1 MPDTPLSLVKAHASQ
16 QRTERVRL
24 LERKTALD
32 ELAEIAGQ
40 ARSGEGRLVLLE
52 GEAGVGKSSLLEQFT
67 HDLPDSRLLSGACD
81 GMFTPRPLGPLFDI
95 AQHLHGRL
103 HSLCRADASR
113 EQLFDALLT
122 EVREPGPLPVVVI
135 EDVHWA
141 DEATL
146 DLLGFLARRIR
157 EIAVLLIVSYRN
169 DELADTHPLR
179 IALGYLA
186 VQRCTRRLPLAPL
199 SAEGVRLLSAG
210 RGVDPAELHRVTGG
224 NPFYIRAVLEAGLGE
239 IPGSARDVV
248 LARAARLGPK
258 ARETLEAAALIGGT
272 VDERLLRHVVTDAA
286 LAEVISS
293 GLVTGHPVLRFRHE
307 IARQAIGQSVL
318 PARSSEVHARILQ
331 GLRDL
336 GCDDDARLA
345 FHAEEAGDGPAALEH
360 AALAGRHART
370 LASHREAARQFERVL
385 RFADGEGPASLAA
398 RWIELATE
406 LATIDRWPDAETA
419 YTRALENW
427 RAAGDLLGEG
437 DTLRRMSPA
446 LWRLCRGDQIL
457 AAAEAA
463 VAILEP
469 LGPTAELAAAYGNL
483 AAFQNHPG
491 QLDVVGPLA
500 QRAQELAVRFGVP
513 AVQSRATTTEAQALW
528 LAGGNWEPVLRR
540 ALSIALE
547 NGLEN
552 EAGFAYTN
560 LHELH
565 CGNRDYAKADPYFH
579 DGVAYCEEHDLGTYH
594 TCLRGVR
601 TSTLERLGRWDESA
615 GIAKAVLASVA
626 SPVNRMIPMTSLAMV
641 AARRGDPGVWPHL
654 DAAMTAAEGSI
665 GEEYI
670 GAVRLARAEA
680 RWLESDLAAARQEA
694 ELADDACASLTDP
707 WLNGEIAVWLLRTGS
722 PRASE
727 REVAEPYRLQLT
739 GNHRGA
745 SELFDARGCPYD
757 AALALFDASDE
768 LALRRALGTCNELGA
783 VATARIIR
791 QKMRSLGIRSVPAGQ
806 RAATRGNRLGLT
818 QREQEVLELLREGR
832 TNASIATKLVISP
845 KTVDHHV
852 SSVLAKLGVSNRM
865 EAAAAAGGASQAP
878 ITIQDSTEVDCR

>member
-1 MPDTPLSLVKAHASQ
+1 MTDIRLSLVESHASRQ
-16 QRTERVRL
+16 STGRVAL

-32 ELAEIAGQ
+32 ALDEVAGQ

-52 GEAGVGKSSLLEQFT
+52 GEAGVGKSTLLEQFAC
-67 HDLPDSRLLSGACD
+67 DLPDSRVLSGACD

-95 AQHLHGRL
+95 AQQVRGRL

-122 EVREPGPLPVVVI
+122 ELCEPGPLPVVVI

-179 IALGYLA
+179 IALGHLA

-199 SAEGVRLLSAG
+199 SAQAVRMLAAG
-210 RGVDPAELHRVTGG
+210 RGVDPGELYRITGG
-224 NPFYIRAVLEAGLGE
+224 NPFYVREVLEAGLGAV
-239 IPGSARDVV
+239 PSSARDVI

-258 ARETLEAAALIGGT
+258 ARQTLEAAALIGGT
-272 VDERLLRHVVTDAA
+272 VDERLLRDVVAQPA
-286 LAEVISS
+286 LAEIIAS
-293 GLVTGHPVLRFRHE
+293 GLVVGHPVLRFRHE
-307 IARQAIGQSVL
+307 IARQAIEQAVL
-318 PARSSEVHARILQ
+318 PARRSELHARILQ
-331 GLRDL
+331 GLRTL

-345 FHAEEAGDGPAALEH
+345 FHAEEAGNGPAALEH
-360 AALAGRHART
+360 AVSAGRHART
-370 LASHREAARQFERVL
+370 LASHREAAGQFERAL
-385 RFADGEGPASLAA
+385 RFADGEAPASMAA

-406 LATIDRWPDAETA
+406 LSMIDRWPDAETA
-419 YTRALENW
+419 CTRALENW
-427 RAAGDLLGEG
+427 RAAGDRRGEG
-437 DTLRRMSPA
+437 DTLRRMSAA
-446 LWRLCRGDQIL
+446 LWRLCRGDEIL

-463 VAILEP
+463 VAVLEP

-491 QLDVVGPLA
+491 RGDIVVRLA
-500 QRAQELAVRFGVP
+500 RRAQELAVRFGVP
-513 AVQSRATTTEAQALW
+513 AVQSRAATTEAQAVW
-528 LAGGNWEPVLRR
+528 LASGDWEPVLRR

-547 NGLEN
+547 NGIEN

-579 DGVAYCEEHDLGTYH
+579 DGVAYCEDHDLGTYDN
-594 TCLRGVR
+594 CLRGVR
-601 TSTLERLGRWDESA
+601 TSALERLGRWDESA
-615 GIAKAVLASVA
+615 GIAEAVIASVA

-641 AARRGDPGVWPHL
+641 AARRDAGSVWPHL
-654 DAAMTAAEGSI
+654 DAAMSAADGST
-665 GEEYI
+665 GPMYI
-670 GAVRLARAEA
+670 GAARLARAEA
-680 RWLESDLAAARQEA
+680 RWLESDLAGARHEA
-694 ELADDACASLTDP
+694 ELADDACADVTDP
-707 WLNGEIAVWLLRTGS
+707 WLNGEVAVWLRRTGS
-722 PRASE
+722 PRTSQ
-727 REVAEPYRLQLT
+727 RELAEPYRLQLT

-745 SELFDARGCPYD
+745 SELFDALGCPYD
-757 AALALFDASDE
+757 AALALLDAPDE
-768 LALRRALGTCNELGA
+768 LALRRALDICNALGA

-791 QKMRSLGIRSVPAGQ
+791 QKMRSRGIRSVPAGQ
-806 RAATRGNRLGLT
+806 RAATRENPLGLT
-818 QREQEVLELLREGR
+818 QREQEVLELLCEGR
-832 TNASIATKLVISP
+832 TNTGIATKLVISP

-852 SSVLAKLGVSNRM
+852 SSVLAKLGVSKRT
-865 EAAAAAGGASQAP
+865 EVAAAAKRAAATP
-878 ITIQDSTEVDCR
+878 K

>member
-1 MPDTPLSLVKAHASQ
+1 MTDIRLSLVESHASRQ
-16 QRTERVRL
+16 STGRVAL

-32 ELAEIAGQ
+32 ALDEVAGQ

-52 GEAGVGKSSLLEQFT
+52 GEAGVGKSTLLEQFAC
-67 HDLPDSRLLSGACD
+67 DLPDSRVLSGACD

-95 AQHLHGRL
+95 AQQVRGRL

-122 EVREPGPLPVVVI
+122 ELCEPGPLPVVVI

-179 IALGYLA
+179 IALGHLA

-199 SAEGVRLLSAG
+199 SAQAVRMLAAG
-210 RGVDPAELHRVTGG
+210 RGVDPGELYRITGG
-224 NPFYIRAVLEAGLGE
+224 NPFYVREVLEAGLGAV
-239 IPGSARDVV
+239 PSSARDVI

-258 ARETLEAAALIGGT
+258 ARQTLEAAALIGGT
-272 VDERLLRHVVTDAA
+272 VDERLLRDVVAQPA
-286 LAEVISS
+286 LAEIIAS
-293 GLVTGHPVLRFRHE
+293 GLVVGHPVLRFRHE
-307 IARQAIGQSVL
+307 IARQAIEQAVL
-318 PARSSEVHARILQ
+318 PARRSELHARILQ
-331 GLRDL
+331 GLRTL

-345 FHAEEAGDGPAALEH
+345 FHAEEAGNGPAALEH
-360 AALAGRHART
+360 AVSAGRHART
-370 LASHREAARQFERVL
+370 LASHREAAGQFERAL
-385 RFADGEGPASLAA
+385 RFADGEAPASMAA

-406 LATIDRWPDAETA
+406 LSMIDRWPDAETA
-419 YTRALENW
+419 CTRALENW
-427 RAAGDLLGEG
+427 RAAGDRRGEG
-437 DTLRRMSPA
+437 DTLRRMSAA
-446 LWRLCRGDQIL
+446 LWRLCRGDEIL

-463 VAILEP
+463 VAVLEP

-491 QLDVVGPLA
+491 RGDIVVRLA
-500 QRAQELAVRFGVP
+500 RRAQELAVRFGVP
-513 AVQSRATTTEAQALW
+513 AVQSRAATTEAQAVW
-528 LAGGNWEPVLRR
+528 LASGDWEPVLRR

-547 NGLEN
+547 NGIEN

-579 DGVAYCEEHDLGTYH
+579 DGVAYCEDHDLGTYDN
-594 TCLRGVR
+594 CLRGVR
-601 TSTLERLGRWDESA
+601 TSALERLGRWDESA
-615 GIAKAVLASVA
+615 GIAEAVIASVA

-641 AARRGDPGVWPHL
+641 AARRDAGSVWPHL
-654 DAAMTAAEGSI
+654 DAAMSAADGST
-665 GEEYI
+665 GPMYI
-670 GAVRLARAEA
+670 GAARLARAEA
-680 RWLESDLAAARQEA
+680 RWLESDLAGARHEA
-694 ELADDACASLTDP
+694 ELADDACADVTDP
-707 WLNGEIAVWLLRTGS
+707 WLNGEVAVWLRRTGS
-722 PRASE
+722 PRTSQ
-727 REVAEPYRLQLT
+727 RELAEPYRLQLT

-745 SELFDARGCPYD
+745 SELFDALGCPYD
-757 AALALFDASDE
+757 AALALLDAPDE
-768 LALRRALGTCNELGA
+768 LALRRALDICNALGA

-791 QKMRSLGIRSVPAGQ
+791 QKMRSRGIRSVPAGQ
-806 RAATRGNRLGLT
+806 RAATRENPLGLT
-818 QREQEVLELLREGR
+818 QREQEVLELLCEGR
-832 TNASIATKLVISP
+832 TNAGIATKLVISP

-852 SSVLAKLGVSNRM
+852 SSVLAKLGVSKRT
-865 EAAAAAGGASQAP
+865 EVAAAAKRAAATP
-878 ITIQDSTEVDCR
+878 K

>member
-1 MPDTPLSLVKAHASQ
+1 MPDTVLSPVTSHASQ
-16 QRTERVRL
+16 QSADRVTL

-32 ELAEIAGQ
+32 ALAEIAGQ
-40 ARSGEGRLVLLE
+40 ARSGEGRLILLE
-52 GEAGVGKSSLLEQFT
+52 GEAGVGKTALLEQFT
-67 HDLPDSRLLSGACD
+67 HDLPGSRLLLGACD

-95 AQHLHGRL
+95 AQQVHGRL

-122 EVREPGPLPVVVI
+122 ELCEPGPLPVVVI

-157 EIAVLLIVSYRN
+157 EIPVLLIVSYRN
-169 DELADTHPLR
+169 DELADAHPLR

-199 SAEGVRLLSAG
+199 TTQAVRRLSAG
-210 RGVDPAELHRVTGG
+210 RGIDPAELYRVTGG

-239 IPGSARDVV
+239 VPGSARDVV
-248 LARAARLGPK
+248 LARAAPLEPK
-258 ARETLEAAALIGGT
+258 ARETLEAAALIGAT
-272 VDERLLRHVVTDAA
+272 VDERLLRHVVAGPA

-293 GLVTGHPVLRFRHE
+293 GLMAGQPLLRFRHE
-307 IARQAIGQSVL
+307 IARQAIEQAVL
-318 PARSSEVHARILQ
+318 PTRRCELHARILQ

-360 AALAGRHART
+360 AALAGRRART
-370 LASHREAARQFERVL
+370 LASHREAARQFERAL
-385 RFADGEGPASLAA
+385 RFADGEGPASIAA

-406 LATIDRWPDAETA
+406 LSMIDRWPDAETA

-427 RAAGDLLGEG
+427 RAAGDPLGEG
-437 DTLRRMSPA
+437 DTLRRMTAA

-457 AAAEAA
+457 AAAQAA

-469 LGPTAELAAAYGNL
+469 LGPTEELAAAYNTL
-483 AAFQNHPG
+483 AAFQIDTQP
-491 QLDVVGPLA
+491 LDIVVPLA

-513 AVQSRATTTEAQALW
+513 AVQSRAATTEAQALW
-528 LAGGNWEPVLRR
+528 FAGGDWEPVLRR

-565 CGNRDYAKADPYFH
+565 CGNRDYAQADPYFR
-579 DGVAYCEEHDLGTYH
+579 DGVAYCEDHDLGTYY

-601 TSTLERLGRWDESA
+601 TSTLERLGRWDESV
-615 GIAKAVLASVA
+615 GIAEAILASVA
-626 SPVNRMIPMTSLAMV
+626 SPVNRMIPMTSLAKV
-641 AARRGDPGVWPHL
+641 TARRGEEDVWPHL
-654 DAAMTAAEGSI
+654 DAAMSAADGTTEPV
-665 GEEYI
+665 YI
-670 GAVRLARAEA
+670 GPARLARAEA

-694 ELADDACASLTDP
+694 ELADDAFSDSADP

-722 PRASE
+722 SRTSQ
-727 REVAEPYRLQLT
+727 RELAEPYRLQLI
-739 GNHRGA
+739 GDHRGA
-745 SELFDARGCPYD
+745 SELFDALGCPYD
-757 AALALFDASDE
+757 AALALFEAADE
-768 LALRRALGTCNELGA
+768 LALRRALDICNELGA

-806 RAATRGNRLGLT
+806 RAATRENPLGLT
-818 QREQEVLELLREGR
+818 QREQEVLELLCEGR

-852 SSVLAKLGVSNRM
+852 SSVLAKLGVSKR
-865 EAAAAAGGASQAP
+865 
-878 ITIQDSTEVDCR
+878 TEVALAAKRAAVTPT

>member
-1 MPDTPLSLVKAHASQ
+1 MPDTVLSPVTSHASQ
-16 QRTERVRL
+16 QCAGRVTL
-24 LERKTALD
+24 LERKPALD
-32 ELAEIAGQ
+32 ALAEIAGQ
-40 ARSGEGRLVLLE
+40 ARSGEGRLVLIE
-52 GEAGVGKSSLLEQFT
+52 GEAGVGKTALLEQFT
-67 HDLPDSRLLSGACD
+67 HDLPGSRLLSGACD

-95 AQHLHGRL
+95 AQQVHGRL

-122 EVREPGPLPVVVI
+122 ELCEPGPLPVVVI

-157 EIAVLLIVSYRN
+157 EIPVLLIVSYRN

-199 SAEGVRLLSAG
+199 TTQAVRRLSAG
-210 RGVDPAELHRVTGG
+210 RAIDPAELYRVTGG

-239 IPGSARDVV
+239 VPGSARDVV
-248 LARAARLGPK
+248 LARAAPLEPK
-258 ARETLEAAALIGGT
+258 ARETLEAAALIGAT
-272 VDERLLRHVVTDAA
+272 VDERLLRHVVAGPA

-293 GLVTGHPVLRFRHE
+293 GLMAGQPLLRFRHE
-307 IARQAIGQSVL
+307 IARQAIEQAVL
-318 PARSSEVHARILQ
+318 PARRCELHARILQ

-360 AALAGRHART
+360 AALAGRRART
-370 LASHREAARQFERVL
+370 LSSHREAARQFERAL
-385 RFADGEGPASLAA
+385 RFADGEGPASIAA

-406 LATIDRWPDAETA
+406 LSMIDRWPDAETA

-427 RAAGDLLGEG
+427 RAAGDPLGEG
-437 DTLRRMSPA
+437 DTLRRMTA
-446 LWRLCRGDQIL
+446 VLWRLCRGDQIL

-469 LGPTAELAAAYGNL
+469 LGPTEELAAAYNTL
-483 AAFQNHPG
+483 AAFQIDTKPP
-491 QLDVVGPLA
+491 DIVVPLA

-513 AVQSRATTTEAQALW
+513 AVQSRAATTEAQALW
-528 LAGGNWEPVLRR
+528 FAGGDWEPVLRR

-565 CGNRDYAKADPYFH
+565 CGNRDYAQADPYFH
-579 DGVAYCEEHDLGTYH
+579 DGVAYCEDHDLGTYY

-601 TSTLERLGRWDESA
+601 TSSLERLGRWDESVE
-615 GIAKAVLASVA
+615 IAEAILASVA
-626 SPVNRMIPMTSLAMV
+626 SPVNRMIPMTSLAKV
-641 AARRGDPGVWPHL
+641 AARRGEGDVWPHL
-654 DAAMTAAEGSI
+654 DAAMTAADGTTEPV
-665 GEEYI
+665 YI
-670 GAVRLARAEA
+670 GPTRLARAEA

-694 ELADDACASLTDP
+694 ELADDVFSDSADS

-722 PRASE
+722 PRTSQ
-727 REVAEPYRLQLT
+727 RELAEPYRLQLS
-739 GNHRGA
+739 GDHRGA
-745 SELFDARGCPYD
+745 SELFDALGCPYD
-757 AALALFDASDE
+757 AALALFEAADE
-768 LALRRALGTCNELGA
+768 LALRRALDICNELGA

-806 RAATRGNRLGLT
+806 RAATRGNPLGLT
-818 QREQEVLELLREGR
+818 QREQEVLELLCEGR

-852 SSVLAKLGVSNRM
+852 SSVLAKLGVSKRT
-865 EAAAAAGGASQAP
+865 EVAAAAKRAAATP
-878 ITIQDSTEVDCR
+878 T